1 MVFEAIFAINKAKIV
16 EFGTKNSNFVT
27 KLVVFVA
34 KVVEF
39 GNKDGGFVIK
49 VVAFINKGLVIIN
62 NIKKNSLFTPLLL
75 KALSGVYKGNCLC
88 CCYAPLLYKKRS
100 FHFTNNN

>member
-16 EFGTKNSNFVT
+16 EFGTKISDFVT

-39 GNKDGGFVIK
+39 GNKDGGFLIN
-49 VVAFINKGLVIIN
+49 VVAFINKDV
-62 NIKKNSLFTPLLL
+62 
-75 KALSGVYKGNCLC
+75 ALVYKI
-88 CCYAPLLYKKRS
+88 
-100 FHFTNNN
+100 